1 MSESA
6 VPPLKL
12 DPKYGHYPWW
22 PEDGDDWVHSEDVE
36 LARSL
41 IPSPRVFRRD
51 GTTGPLVVLHYG
63 DVRLRV
69 RRTLWQEVESEG
81 FEMGDVVEVRSRGM
95 HNEPRTGVV
104 AEMLWDEHEGELRY
118 QIKDQGHL
126 IETKFSSGDLKH
138 VEPAV
143 PQVEVRIEP
152 PADWDDNESI
162 PLTE

>member
-1 MSESA
+1 MSESE

-22 PEDGDDWVHSEDVE
+22 PEDGDDWVHPEDVE

-51 GTTGPLVVLHYG
+51 GTTGSLVVLHYG

-69 RRTLWQEVESEG
+69 RRTLWHEVDSEG
-81 FEMGDVVEVRSRGM
+81 FEIGDVVEVRSRGM
-95 HNEPRTGVV
+95 QNEPRTGVV
-104 AEMLWDEHEGELRY
+104 AEMLWDEHEHALRY
-118 QIKDQGHL
+118 QIADHGQL
-126 IETKFSSGDLKH
+126 IETKYSRGDLKH

-152 PADWDDNESI
+152 PADWGE
-162 PLTE
+162 L